1 MKTLIQGSILRA
13 MALPLSFL
21 ALHSAGAQDKPD
33 KTPPPRDE
41 SAIDD
46 PRVQHRSYKFDEA
59 GGIETP
65 YALFVPS
72 TYDSASPAPLMVAL
86 HGLGRQY
93 DWLMGY
99 HGMLDLAERDGF
111 IVTTPLGHDR
121 RGWFGSHENG
131 ETGRLSELDV
141 MNVVGLI
148 RDEFNVDA
156 DRIYLWGH
164 SMGGAGTYHLA
175 AKYPDLWAG
184 LGVAAPAPSVD
195 PDQLER
201 FQHLPIL
208 VLQGDQDK
216 LVTRTRE
223 WVTKMKEIGME
234 HVYIEMKGGDHSL
247 FISQNPVMMAK
258 IFAFFEIARKN

>member
-1 MKTLIQGSILRA
+1 

-46 PRVQHRSYKFDEA
+46 PRVQHRTYKFEAA

-72 TYDSASPAPLMVAL
+72 TYDSARPAPLMVAL

-201 FQHLPIL
+201 FQHLPISRAPGRPGQARHSH
-208 VLQGDQDK
+208 QGVGDEDERDRHGARLHRDERRRPLTFHFPEPGDDGQD
-216 LVTRTRE
+216 LR
-223 WVTKMKEIGME
+223 
-234 HVYIEMKGGDHSL
+234 L
-247 FISQNPVMMAK
+247 L
-258 IFAFFEIARKN
+258 